1 MVVVEHGAGAV
12 TYDEKWRPGK
22 VSHEVHILIAQ
33 WLAAAIKDAQPSL
46 P

>member
-1 MVVVEHGAGAV
+1 MVVVEHGAGAA